1 MKNKLSKLHILWAF
15 AVLLSS
21 SCSSLL
27 EEDVKSAL
35 NEQQAYGSIPL
46 LKQNALLSIYN
57 YIGGNSNS
65 NGLQGT
71 DRGVYDLNSFTTDEQ
86 IIPTRGSDWY
96 DGGLWQRLFLHTWTA
111 GEGPLKD
118 TWDYLF
124 KMVMLCN
131 EGIERMEAYVTTD
144 PVEQDQLLCYASE
157 LKALRAMYY
166 YYLMDLY
173 GRIPLVTSTTARSS
187 ELVLSERSTTYHWI
201 IDQLLEALPYLS
213 YFPSQS
219 EESEYYGRMTYSVAE
234 FLLAKLALNAEVYDD
249 DDWTDGQR
257 PDGSQIYFQIEEQ
270 RLNAWETVD
279 YFCSELG
286 RHYSLM
292 TFYVDNFIPGNSV
305 STENIFTIPMN
316 PMVYGN
322 VYNYFFRSR
331 HYSHGAA
338 LGGASENGPCATV
351 STMQAFGYH
360 NDPDVR
366 INYNFYFD
374 EVIENQ
380 QTVYEDDGTTPL
392 VYYPMAVTSIDLTG
406 SKYEKTAGARLAK
419 YPHDPTSR
427 ADGRMGNNDI
437 VLFRYADALLMRAEA
452 LLHLGETTEATACY
466 NQVRERV
473 SSSVADTVTFG
484 LIYRERLLELMWEGW
499 RRNDMIRFGTFCQ
512 AYDLKRTIDHEAD
525 GHTIVFP
532 IPDDLIA
539 MHPSWEQNP
548 GY

>member
-1 MKNKLSKLHILWAF
+1 MKNKIWNHHILWAI
-15 AVLLSS
+15 ALLLFT
-21 SCSSLL
+21 SCSSML

-35 NEQQAYGSIPL
+35 NEEQAYGSVQL

-57 YIGGNSNS
+57 YIGGHTNS

-96 DGGLWQRLFLHTWTA
+96 DGGLWQRLFLHTWTS
-111 GEGPLKD
+111 GEGPFKD
-118 TWDYLF
+118 TWDYLY
-124 KMVMLCN
+124 KMVLLCN
-131 EGIERMEAYVTTD
+131 EGIERMDAYVTAD
-144 PVEQDQLLCYASE
+144 PVEQDLLENYTAE

-173 GRIPLVTSTTARSS
+173 GRIPLVTTTTAKSG
-187 ELVLSERSTTYHWI
+187 ELVLSERSTTYFWI
-201 IDQLLEALPYLS
+201 VDQLLETLPYLS
-213 YFPSQS
+213 FYHSQS
-219 EESEYYGRMTYSVAE
+219 EDTEYYGRMTYYVAA
-234 FLLAKLALNAEVYDD
+234 FLLAKLALNAEVYAD

-257 PDGSQIYFQIEEQ
+257 PDGSQIYFQVEEQ
-270 RLNAWETVD
+270 RMNAWETVD
-279 YFCSELG
+279 YFCQELG
-286 RHYSLM
+286 WHHSLM
-292 TFYVDNFIPGNSV
+292 PLYTDNFIPGNSV

-316 PMVYGN
+316 PLVYSN

-351 STMQAFGYH
+351 STMRAFGYQ

-374 EVIENQ
+374 YVVENNQ
-380 QTVYEDDGTTPL
+380 SVYEDDGTTEL
-392 VYYPMAVTSIDLTG
+392 VYYPLAVTNIDLTG
-406 SKYEKTAGARLAK
+406 SQYEKTAGARLAK

-452 LLHLGETTEATACY
+452 LLHLGDVAEATVCY
-466 NQVRERV
+466 NMVRERV
-473 SSSVADTVTFG
+473 SSPTTEAVTFD
-484 LIYRERLLELMWEGW
+484 LLYKERLLELMWEGW

-512 AYDLKRTIDHEAD
+512 AYDLKQSVSHEAD

-532 IPDDLIA
+532 IPADLIA
-539 MHPSWEQNP
+539 MHPDWEQNP